1 MILNGKA
8 LLAAAPLDPMVP
20 TKERAH
26 GVSHGLTECG
36 YDVRLDQPVTL
47 HPLRR
52 FVLAST
58 LERFDMPDDLCGF
71 VMGKSTWARRGVNVQ
86 ATLIEPGWRGH
97 LTLEIH
103 LQSNRLIRIPRGAG
117 IAAVLFAQLAEAA
130 TYSGHYQD
138 QARGPVAA
146 IMGGET

>member
-1 MILNGKA
+1 MIVNGTA
-8 LLAAAPLDPMVP
+8 LLKAAPLSPMLA

-36 YDVRLDQPVTL
+36 YDVRLDQNVTL

-58 LERFDMPDDLCGF
+58 LERFDMPGDLCGF

-117 IAAVLFAQLAEAA
+117 IAAVLFAQLAEASV
-130 TYSGHYQD
+130 YQGRYQD
-138 QARGPVAA
+138 QRRGPVAA
-146 IMGGET
+146 ITERD

>member
-1 MILNGKA
+1 MIINGAA
-8 LLAAAPLDPMVP
+8 LVAVRPVEPMPLI
-20 TKERAH
+20 KQRSH
-26 GVSHGLTECG
+26 GVSWGLTEAG
-36 YDVRLDQPVTL
+36 IDVRLDQNVTL

-117 IAAVLFAQLAEAA
+117 IAAVLFAQLAEGAI
-130 TYSGHYQD
+130 YSGHYQD

-146 IMGGET
+146 ITG

>member
-1 MILNGKA
+1 MTIINGSA
-8 LLAAAPLDPMVP
+8 LLRAAPLSPMLA

-26 GVSHGLTECG
+26 GVSHGCTECG
-36 YDVRLDQPVTL
+36 YDVRLDQNVTL

-138 QARGPVAA
+138 QRRGPVAA
-146 IMGGET
+146 IMEG

>member
-1 MILNGKA
+1 MIVNGPK
-8 LLAAAPLDPMVP
+8 LVRLAPVHPMP
-20 TKERAH
+20 TSKQREH
-26 GVSHGLTECG
+26 GVSWGLTEAG
-36 YDVRLDQPVTL
+36 IDVRLDQPVTL

-58 LERFDMPDDLCGF
+58 LERFDMPDTLCGF

-103 LQSNRLIRIPRGAG
+103 LQSNRIIRIPRGAG

-130 TYSGHYQD
+130 TYEGHYQD
-138 QARGPVAA
+138 QRRGPVAA
-146 IMGGET
+146 IAG